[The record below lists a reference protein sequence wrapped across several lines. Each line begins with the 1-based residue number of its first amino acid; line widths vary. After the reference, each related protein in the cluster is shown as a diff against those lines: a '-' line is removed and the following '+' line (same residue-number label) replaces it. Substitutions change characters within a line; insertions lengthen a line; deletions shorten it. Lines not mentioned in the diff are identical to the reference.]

1 MVRLRY
7 TYTGNAISRMRQRNI
22 SEAEVEN
29 CINNSSY
36 SYLHGANVVYVLDEG
51 DGKLLKVRVSGGQD
65 PKILYVFRVGE
76 S

>member
-1 MVRLRY
+1 
-7 TYTGNAISRMRQRNI
+7 MRERNI

-36 SYLHGANVVYVLDEG
+36 SYLTGANVVYVLDEG
-51 DGKLLKVRVSGGQD
+51 DGKLLKVRVSGGREL
-65 PKILYVFRVGE
+65 KVLYVFRVGE